1 MGGPGT
7 GMRGLHYVWLLS
19 VSGDPS
25 ECGRLCGGLRVRS
38 VCFVQMTW
46 SSVVHRLTGQSIL
59 CRIFLSLGE
68 LGPGNNIGLLAAK
81 SSATSIRGQYYG
93 IAAAMGKVGA
103 FVGTY
108 VLPIV
113 QKNAPNEI
121 RAGQDPFFVSS
132 SLCIFS
138 AVLVWLLMP
147 YIGQVS
153 IIIDICT
160 TKFSFGICRF
170 AG

>member
-7 GMRGLHYVWLLS
+7 GMRGLHHVWLLS

-25 ECGRLCGGLRVRS
+25 ECSRLCGGLWVIFICS
-38 VCFVQMTW
+38 NDVG
-46 SSVVHRLTGQSIL
+46 HRLTGKN
-59 CRIFLSLGE
+59 RIFLSLGE
-68 LGPGNNIGLLAAK
+68 FGPGNNIGLLAAK
-81 SSATSIRGQYYG
+81 SSGTAIRGQYYG
-93 IAAAMGKVGA
+93 IAAATGKVGA

-108 VLPIV
+108 VLPILK
-113 QKNAPNEI
+113 KNAPNEL

-153 IIIDICT
+153 TILLT
-160 TKFSFGICRF
+160 F
-170 AG
+170 AQPNFPRIYRSNH